1 MHKIYHVPGELMKKE
16 DALFVLGLVV
26 IVLATIIMVEGSILG
41 DRTTV
46 IAALSGIVGILMV
59 GFASRLRKGKPLF

>member
-1 MHKIYHVPGELMKKE
+1 MKKE